1 MDIQEIFFDELMIVF
16 HTVLI
21 DVFILILFFSV
32 NCILKVE
39 AFTEN
44 AITDHSVESEQ
55 HIPKF

>member
-1 MDIQEIFFDELMIVF
+1 MKLRNVI
-16 HTVLI
+16 
-21 DVFILILFFSV
+21 ILILAIYSI

-39 AFTEN
+39 IFTEN